1 MVRKIIQPWWIR
13 KQIAL
18 TVARLP
24 SWGLRCCRPREPLS
38 EPRRGEF
45 RRRAANTRANRTGNA
60 ACQEIVFESSWR
72 SILHIS
78 FLNAHLLALRTRSIP
93 RSKELGHFL
102 LLTSLTVHTA
112 SAADRGAAKGAAAN
126 RAWFSAVSVNSKK
139 RCVSIIFSFG
149 LQIIFRRNRIFLNKI
164 FQAFRDR
171 NSKAFPFFVC

>member
-1 MVRKIIQPWWIR
+1 MCGISV
-13 KQIAL
+13 L
-18 TVARLP
+18 YT
-24 SWGLRCCRPREPLS
+24 
-38 EPRRGEF
+38 
-45 RRRAANTRANRTGNA
+45 
-60 ACQEIVFESSWR
+60 CQET
-72 SILHIS
+72 
-78 FLNAHLLALRTRSIP
+78 N
-93 RSKELGHFL
+93 GQFL

>member
-24 SWGLRCCRPREPLS
+24 SWGLRCCRPKEPLS

-45 RRRAANTRANRTGNA
+45 RRRAANRRANRTGNA

-72 SILHIS
+72 YILHIS

-93 RSKELGHFL
+93 RSKELGQFRFFHVKKDVPFGVIGHSREFPITREIAL
-102 LLTSLTVHTA
+102 SSQFTHY
-112 SAADRGAAKGAAAN
+112 AN
-126 RAWFSAVSVNSKK
+126 CNPISHNLIISQLYYLRL
-139 RCVSIIFSFG
+139 SIYS
-149 LQIIFRRNRIFLNKI
+149 QILSSNRQNGQRLPIHWLFW
-164 FQAFRDR
+164 A
-171 NSKAFPFFVC
+171 

>member
-1 MVRKIIQPWWIR
+1 MRVLRGIR
-13 KQIAL
+13 SFAHAILLICKQYFKTPDISIPY
-18 TVARLP
+18 T
-24 SWGLRCCRPREPLS
+24 
-38 EPRRGEF
+38 
-45 RRRAANTRANRTGNA
+45 
-60 ACQEIVFESSWR
+60 CQET
-72 SILHIS
+72 
-78 FLNAHLLALRTRSIP
+78 N
-93 RSKELGHFL
+93 GQFL

-171 NSKAFPFFVC
+171 NLGCCAGRLLLKRLIAEIDALAVGIVSNRCDTGRCGPPD